1 VSECNLT
8 TCKHVSD
15 LEREIEELKMIV
27 DAQHNG
33 EGCQLCHCCGEK
45 RHDIA
50 EEDFATAMRV
60 KSAMRSALS
69 EAENELRCFGSFDG
83 HIARW
88 EQSIVAANSTHDGRG
103 TRTVDGV
110 VGKGLFFSASNQ

>member
-1 VSECNLT
+1 MSECNLT

-15 LEREIEELKMIV
+15 LEREIEELNMIV

-50 EEDFATAMRV
+50 EEDFANVSGQPRLAQ
-60 KSAMRSALS
+60 K
-69 EAENELRCFGSFDG
+69 
-83 HIARW
+83 
-88 EQSIVAANSTHDGRG
+88 G
-103 TRTVDGV
+103 TDEES
-110 VGKGLFFSASNQ
+110 K